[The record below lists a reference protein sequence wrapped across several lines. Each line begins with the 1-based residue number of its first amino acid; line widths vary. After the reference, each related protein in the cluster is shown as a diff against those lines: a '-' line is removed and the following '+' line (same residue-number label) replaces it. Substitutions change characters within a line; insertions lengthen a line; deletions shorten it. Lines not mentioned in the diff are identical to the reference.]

1 MVMSLPGRI
10 PDDLVHGRTG
20 GTNAPSAE
28 TSAPFELKSGVLPTN
43 LRDESPDPRIGST
56 IDGRYVVEGVL
67 GQGGM
72 GVVYRGRHKL
82 IDRRVALK
90 VLKSEM
96 AKDHEILERFIQEA
110 KTASAIGNA
119 HIVDIFDFGTLE
131 DGCTYIAMEYLD
143 GVSLTQIINGR
154 PDAKRIA
161 RIAVQVCEGLG
172 AAHSAGI
179 VHRDLKPD
187 NIFVLNR
194 ADSRRHPTQEEENDF
209 VKILDFGIAKVS
221 GDASQK
227 LTRAGAVFG
236 TPHYMSP
243 EQASGTTVDH
253 RADIYALGVIMY
265 EMAAG
270 QLPFDADNFMGI
282 LTQHM
287 YRAPVPIRALINDT
301 TCPPGLEAIVQKCL
315 EKRAGQRY
323 QTMEQLAGDLRRFL
337 AGDVPQAVAELM
349 GQSARYDGSIDFYQQ
364 GGVSAPAGGAQALHA
379 SAASTTKSS
388 GPPWL
393 AVALVAL
400 IGGGIAGGAYLYV
413 KRRPQPS
420 APTATVAA
428 QAETQTTAAAPETL
442 AAPVVA
448 PTPSAMPSST
458 TASEVTKDLTI
469 VELRSPVKDAFVLD
483 DAEQKPLPAKVSLE
497 KGKKRTLVVR
507 AEGYDDAVVDLDG
520 TKSSVDVA
528 LKKPLKGVAVTT
540 RSTTTAPPT
549 PRPTLPNIPTSQT
562 PPPTATPPP
571 KPDDDGPVQI
581 FKR

>member
-1 MVMSLPGRI
+1 MSLPGRI
-10 PDDLVHGRTG
+10 PDDLVTG
-20 GTNAPSAE
+20 APGAGSD
-28 TSAPFELKSGVLPTN
+28 TGAPFELKSGVVPTN
-43 LRDESPDPRIGST
+43 LRDESPDPRIGTT

-154 PDAKRIA
+154 PGANRIA

-172 AAHSAGI
+172 AAHAAGI

-187 NIFVLNR
+187 NIFVLHR
-194 ADSRRHPTQEEENDF
+194 ADSRRQPSSEDENDF

-253 RADIYALGVIMY
+253 RADIYALGVILY

-349 GQSARYDGSIDFYQQ
+349 GQSARYDGSVDFYQQ
-364 GGVSAPAGGAQALHA
+364 SGVSAPAGAPQPVHPAT
-379 SAASTTKSS
+379 SPSKSS

-400 IGGGIAGGAYLYV
+400 IGGGLAGGAYLYM
-413 KRRPQPS
+413 KRRAVAS
-420 APTATVAA
+420 APASTTIAA
-428 QAETQTTAAAPETL
+428 QAEAPAQSTPETAL
-442 AAPVVA
+442 SPVVA
-448 PTPSAMPSST
+448 PTPSATLASS
-458 TASEVTKDLTI
+458 SDVKKDLVT
-469 VELRSPVKDAFVLD
+469 VELRSAVKDAVVLD

-497 KGKKRTLVVR
+497 RGKKRTLVVR

-520 TKSSVDVA
+520 SKPAVDVT
-528 LKKPLKGVAVTT
+528 LKKSLKGVVGTPRPPTQAGPRTT
-540 RSTTTAPPT
+540 TLPNLPTTTAT
-549 PRPTLPNIPTSQT
+549 VQ
-562 PPPTATPPP
+562 PPPTTKPTT